1 MGKISETLGNCCAVC
16 ECYKNKDYEGCLE
29 CYSQFLFQTDE
40 LACPD
45 CLKPRAN
52 NKYVRCF
59 DCHTMRENGDFHLED
74 LHTITYEIK
83 QDIGYALHAYKGSGV
98 PLRQH
103 MIFPLQSLV
112 RAYLIKHWRCFIK
125 RYRGVEAIVVVPSKP
140 RILLRALPKEIR
152 ALIVPE
158 ALVEVNPHGS
168 YSAGAGER
176 RFDPARYK
184 VPHEQINR
192 ISGGTVLLFDDV
204 YTSGSTI
211 HSAAY
216 ALKEAGAY
224 EVVGLVVGR
233 HVRSE
238 ERIAELITEQERN
251 PFNIAVCKICKPV

>member
-1 MGKISETLGNCCAVC
+1 MGNCCAVC
-16 ECYKNKDYEGCLE
+16 EFYKNTNYQSCLE
-29 CYSQFLFQTDE
+29 CFQQFLFQISE

-45 CLKPRAN
+45 CLAPRDSN
-52 NKYVRCF
+52 RYVRCF
-59 DCHTMRENGDFHLED
+59 DCYTMRVNGNFCLSDIHV
-74 LHTITYEIK
+74 ITYEIQ

-98 PLRQH
+98 PYRHH

-112 RAYLIKHWRCFIK
+112 KAYLIKHWPCFIN
-125 RYRGVEAIVVVPSKP
+125 RYHGVEAIAVVPSKP
-140 RILLRALPKEIR
+140 RILLRAVPKEIR
-152 ALIVPE
+152 DLIVPE
-158 ALVEVNPHGS
+158 ALVEANPHDS
-168 YSAGAGER
+168 YSAGVGER

-216 ALKEAGAY
+216 ALKKAGAY